1 MTTCIDT
8 DDILLVKND
17 IGSQIKVTLTRD
29 DDNTAIDLNGVTVLL
44 KVSKFGKTALLFT
57 VTADAGSTVQRAA
70 GVAIFTFSEANL
82 DQVVGRYQGEIELR
96 FTSGAIETVYELLPI
111 TLRSDIE

>member
-29 DDNTAIDLNGVTVLL
+29 DDNSVINLTNATVLL
-44 KVSKFGKTALLFT
+44 KVSKFGKKELLYTITAETGVPSFLS
-57 VTADAGSTVQRAA
+57 AGI
-70 GVAIFTFSEANL
+70 AIFTFSQAHL
-82 DQVVGRYQGEIELR
+82 QQSAGRYQGEVEIQ
-96 FTSGAIETVYELLPI
+96 FSTGTIETVYELIPI
-111 TLRSDIE
+111 TLRNDIE